1 MLTVT
6 IEDPVL
12 EAGVEAACAAH
23 NATLDEDATPLTPE
37 EYLQTTVASAAHSYV
52 TQFRIGTIFA
62 SDYVLRFTSAE
73 WKKINDAA
81 ATDEAMAGYL
91 QRVRALPEVRLWSY
105 EMQSGHAYLVA
116 NGLLTAARS
125 DEILSF

>member
-6 IEDPVL
+6 VNSVVR
-12 EAGVEAACAAH
+12 EAGIEAACAAH
-23 NATLDEDATPLTPE
+23 NASLPEDATPLTPE
-37 EYLQTTVASAAHSYV
+37 QYLQQVVDDATRSYV
-52 TQFRIGTIFA
+52 AQFRVGTVY
-62 SDYVLRFTSAE
+62 SSEYVLRFTAAE